1 MVIAVGKIQG
11 IYFTSSPKYVTSSA
25 VAMEIL
31 CITNIGSNSSEKL
44 VGGEKLLYKSQIVI
58 FICAN
63 QQKCLKYTGEQSVS
77 VQNYK
82 DIDI

>member
-1 MVIAVGKIQG
+1 MAIGEFPNQFTTNWPKNWSETIVFSNQLRQLPQMVTALDKIQV

-44 VGGEKLLYKSQIVI
+44 VGGEKLL
-58 FICAN
+58 
-63 QQKCLKYTGEQSVS
+63 
-77 VQNYK
+77 
-82 DIDI
+82 

>member
-1 MVIAVGKIQG
+1 M
-11 IYFTSSPKYVTSSA
+11 TSSA

-44 VGGEKLLYKSQIVI
+44 AGGEKLLLKCPIVI

-63 QQKCLKYTGEQSVS
+63 QQKCFKCNGEQSVS
-77 VQNYK
+77 VQNCK
-82 DIDI
+82 DSDI